1 MELQFNKNGNYYI
14 AEFSVA
20 GDFNIHIEKSRGEV
34 WVEQKTIPDGRFDSA
49 NSINIPTADEVLDF
63 DIPVLVAP
71 KYIRI
76 KSEVL
81 PTKAVVTFPAD
92 VQAAIDESIVA
103 NLNTPV

>member
-1 MELQFNKNGNYYI
+1 MTELVFELKGKKWI
-14 AEFSVA
+14 TEFEVT

-49 NSINIPTADEVLDF
+49 NSINIPTADEVWDF

-81 PTKAVVTFPAD
+81 PTKAVVTFA
-92 VQAAIDESIVA
+92 Q
-103 NLNTPV
+103 